1 MTTVVPYLWIWPGR
15 PGGYVPVIADEFL
28 NDPRLKQREAAKNKG
43 KTGTDVLSNRSIPG
57 ISAKADASIERY
69 RKNALA
75 IEKKKAKPKAAKQA
89 KKQAKK
95 HRAKPQKKD

>member
-28 NDPRLKQREAAKNKG
+28 NDPKLKQREAAKQKG
-43 KTGTDVLSNRSIPG
+43 QQQTGSALANRSIPG

-69 RKNALA
+69 RQNAQA
-75 IEKKKAKPKAAKQA
+75 IATKKAKTKAAKQA
-89 KKQAKK
+89 KKHLAKAKK
-95 HRAKPQKKD
+95 KD